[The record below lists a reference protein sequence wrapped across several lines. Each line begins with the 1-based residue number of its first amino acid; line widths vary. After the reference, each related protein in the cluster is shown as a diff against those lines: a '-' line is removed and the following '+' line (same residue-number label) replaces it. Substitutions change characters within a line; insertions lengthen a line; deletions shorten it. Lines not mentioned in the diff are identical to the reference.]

1 VVAGTLLE
9 TVERFIQLEDF
20 VILIE
25 SSGNPHK
32 EGCVDVCLNKGSDIV
47 YFLRR
52 KSKEDG
58 YHEKESDSCPVD
70 RRSEGVC
77 EVNSFYL
84 PILRKF
90 QHRTFIM
97 TI

>member
-32 EGCVDVCLNKGSDIV
+32 EGCVDVCLKKGSDIV
-47 YFLRR
+47 YSFVESQRR
-52 KSKEDG
+52 MDIM
-58 YHEKESDSCPVD
+58 
-70 RRSEGVC
+70 RRS
-77 EVNSFYL
+77 
-84 PILRKF
+84 
-90 QHRTFIM
+90 RTVVRLTTGAKVSVKSIPSTCQF
-97 TI
+97 